1 MVEWEGVS
9 VGLARLE
16 ALQVKQQPGELIA
29 AQDVLVTEGEL
40 QDILET
46 RQAGGGSLRQGR
58 HPGDFSTSPSTTP
71 APCWPS
77 PSQRHVSGSGRSRST
92 RGHCNWPPSLSGHG
106 WETPWAATVA
116 HSSQLW
122 TLKAG

>member
-1 MVEWEGVS
+1 MGGVAHLSVKWEDMS

-16 ALQVKQQPGELIA
+16 TLQVKQQQGELIA

-58 HPGDFSTSPSTTP
+58 HPGGAFSLHN
-71 APCWPS
+71 PS
-77 PSQRHVSGSGRSRST
+77 PMLALT
-92 RGHCNWPPSLSGHG
+92 FTEACIW
-106 WETPWAATVA
+106 
-116 HSSQLW
+116 
-122 TLKAG
+122 